1 MGIPAGLEEIVQFAD
16 NADAGAIVG
25 QWDRPEPRI
34 LGFGVHDERRAFVDA
49 FVSVRAFK
57 MREKRCHFQ
66 VRFRRVHV
74 QLPADEGTLS
84 SGIDNDGGMNSLRF
98 RSARVCPSRSGV
110 LNHNPH
116 RCVILKKHLAHTGT
130 AADFYAFLGCILQK
144 PLVKFTPQH
153 LPCDS
158 TFVRVRL
165 KEIERFGGFPGT

>member
-1 MGIPAGLEEIVQFAD
+1 M
-16 NADAGAIVG
+16 
-25 QWDRPEPRI
+25 
-34 LGFGVHDERRAFVDA
+34 HDERCAFVNA

-66 VRFRRVHV
+66 VRFCRVHV

-84 SGIDNDGGMNSLRF
+84 GGIDNDGGMNSLAFPF
-98 RSARVCPSRSGV
+98 RSARACPSRPIV

-116 RCVILKKHLAHTGT
+116 RCVILKKHLAHTGA
-130 AADFYAFLGCILQK
+130 AADFYAFLGCIFQK